1 MPPVAPL
8 PRAADRRVRTTG
20 WPLAAG
26 ILLTLAGVLVPGGD
40 AFGYR
45 FFWQTVDDSPLPVA
59 AGAARWD
66 PAVWG
71 PGRTL
76 HFVVA
81 ASPGWTE
88 PWEDARGEEQDPPF
102 ASPEDVIPFARRAL
116 AFWSAP
122 PSTDIHWSVA
132 GVGGE
137 LHAER
142 DHVNAIRMHP
152 FGHGASYAHIWD
164 RNGVIVECDVSL
176 NPRHTQDL
184 EGRALEVLI
193 HEFGHCIGLAHSALF
208 PTWDT
213 WGWRH
218 GLQPA
223 LWAADPVMSYGYL
236 PEPGLTEDDLIGA
249 SLLRPAPG
257 WLDRVGSLAGRV
269 TVGGRPARYVPVFAT
284 RIAGEEVVASA
295 NTFTNGEG
303 LFAIEGLSP
312 GSYLLAAGA
321 MGDIS
326 GNSSLVDRGATL
338 GSTDQY
344 LLEPVRVVAGQ
355 ETRVPPIPLRAGR
368 EASPFRRE

>member
-1 MPPVAPL
+1 MPPVVSSPQTALRGIRPVAIVVL
-8 PRAADRRVRTTG
+8 
-20 WPLAAG
+20 LA
-26 ILLTLAGVLVPGGD
+26 LAGLLVPGGD

-45 FFWQTVDDSPLPVA
+45 FYWRTVDDSPLPVA
-59 AGAARWD
+59 ADAARWD

-76 HFVVA
+76 QFVVA
-81 ASPGWTE
+81 DSPGWTE
-88 PWEDARGEEQDPPF
+88 PWEDSRGEEQDPPF
-102 ASPEDVIPFARRAL
+102 ASAEDVIPFARKAL

-122 PSTDIHWSVA
+122 ASTDIQWSVA
-132 GVGGE
+132 GAGGE

-176 NPRHTQDL
+176 NPRHTRDL

-193 HEFGHCIGLAHSALF
+193 HEFGHCLGLAHSAMF

-218 GLQPA
+218 DFRPA
-223 LWAADPVMSYGYL
+223 LWDTDPVMSYGYL
-236 PEPGLTEDDLIGA
+236 PEPGLTPDDLIGA

-257 WLDRVGSLAGRV
+257 WLDRVGGIAGQV
-269 TVGGRPARYVPVFAT
+269 TVDGRPARYVPVFAT

-295 NTFTNGEG
+295 NTFTNREG
-303 LFAIEGLSP
+303 FFAIEGLLP
-312 GSYLLAAGA
+312 GAYLLAAGA

-355 ETRVPPIPLRAGR
+355 ETTVPPIPLRAGR
-368 EASPFRRE
+368 EASPFQRE